1 MTRERLSSIVI
12 VGGDVSAWAAAAW
25 LVNSLKGLATKITI
39 LELPDMLNSEP
50 MQYTVPET
58 LRFFEPLGI
67 SIIELIRKTGATFRL
82 GTGLH
87 GLVQAD
93 EHRILA
99 FGRYGSDIGFVHF
112 HHFLARARL
121 QQEKMNLNDYSPT
134 AVAARN
140 GRFIRAEDAGSEKMP
155 PLEYGL
161 NFNTEKLTQLLCENA
176 TINGV
181 GVVSKRIDSVK
192 FNPDDGRID
201 ELLLEDG
208 TALAADLFIDC
219 SGEDGLLIGE
229 ALGVEFEDWS
239 DHLPCSRS
247 IAVTAKTDH
256 DNIPVHHCAATD
268 DGWFLS
274 TPLQHRTACQ
284 FLYSPEII
292 SDDTAAEHLRVLVGA
307 QNPDALAMSNSRSG
321 HRQHIWY
328 KNCVALG
335 AAAGWVE
342 PLDISNFHL
351 LMTGLARLTQLM
363 PTLSM
368 PMELATEYN
377 RAMSNELE
385 CVRDFALLHYLSAN
399 WRKSELWKASA
410 AAALPSS
417 LQNRI
422 DLFRS
427 RGRVWLEEH
436 ETFGR
441 EFWAAAFFAA
451 ELWPRG
457 YDPLLDSMNAGQLQ
471 QHFANMKHAILQA
484 VQQMPDHRDYLG
496 KLKT

>member
-1 MTRERLSSIVI
+1 MSRGSLSSIVI
-12 VGGDVSAWAAAAW
+12 VGGDISAWAAAAW
-25 LVNSLKGLATKITI
+25 LANSLKGLPTKITM
-39 LELPDMLNSEP
+39 LELPDMVNSEP

-67 SIIELIRKTGATFRL
+67 GTAELIKQTGATFRL

-87 GLVQAD
+87 GLVHAD
-93 EHRILA
+93 EHRVLS
-99 FGRYGSDIGFVHF
+99 FGRHGSDIGFVHF
-112 HHFLARARL
+112 HHFFTRAR
-121 QQEKMNLNDYSPT
+121 QHHEKMNLNDYSPT

-140 GRFIRAEDAGSEKMP
+140 GRFIRAEDAGAEKMP
-155 PLEYGL
+155 PLGYGL
-161 NFNTEKLTQLLCENA
+161 SFNTEKLTQLLCENA

-181 GVVSKRIDSVK
+181 GVVSKRIDSVR
-192 FNPDDGRID
+192 FDPEGGHID

-208 TALAADLFIDC
+208 TALTADLFIDC
-219 SGEDGLLIGE
+219 SGEDSLLIGE
-229 ALGVEFEDWS
+229 AFGVEFEDWS
-239 DHLPCSRS
+239 NQLPCSRS
-247 IAVTAKTDH
+247 IAVTAKTDK
-256 DNIPVHHCAATD
+256 DNIPVHHCTATD

-284 FLYSPEII
+284 FLYSPDFV
-292 SDDTAAEHLRVLVGA
+292 SDDTAAEHLRNLVGA
-307 QNPDALAMSNSRSG
+307 QDPDALAMSNSRSG
-321 HRQHIWY
+321 HRRHIWH

-351 LMTGLARLTQLM
+351 LMSGLSRLTRLM
-363 PTLSM
+363 PTVSM
-368 PMELATEYN
+368 PAELATEYN

-385 CVRDFALLHYLSAN
+385 CIRDFTLLHYLSAN
-399 WRKSELWKASA
+399 WRQSDFWKATTMA
-410 AAALPSS
+410 TMPAS

-422 DLFRS
+422 DLFCS
-427 RGRVWLEEH
+427 HGRVWLDEH
-436 ETFGR
+436 ETFPR
-441 EFWAAAFFAA
+441 EFWAAAFIAA

-484 VQQMPDHRDYLG
+484 VQQMPDHRDYLA
-496 KLKT
+496 KLNA